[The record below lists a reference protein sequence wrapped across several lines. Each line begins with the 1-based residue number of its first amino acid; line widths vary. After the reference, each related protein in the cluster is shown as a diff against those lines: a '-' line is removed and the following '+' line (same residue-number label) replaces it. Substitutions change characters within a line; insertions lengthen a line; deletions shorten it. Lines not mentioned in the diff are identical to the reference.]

1 MLTEFTR
8 TAGNGV
14 VKSLMLYM
22 KRFSAY
28 VNYQNGRKR
37 SSEKP
42 HVIRETLQCLRKLQ
56 NGSKRSSERLM
67 LFVKRFSAYV
77 NYQNDRKRSSEKP
90 HVIRETLQCLRKLSE
105 RQETE

>member
-56 NGSKRSSERLM
+56 NGSKRSSE
-67 LFVKRFSAYV
+67 
-77 NYQNDRKRSSEKP
+77 KP
-90 HVIRETLQCLRKLSE
+90 YVIRETLQCLRKLSE